1 MGLGCHKEQRDEFV
15 HVPEFKNHAPRVL
28 RKDHFSKVLNYF
40 SKVLGH
46 FSKVLDIFFLMLAH
60 VIGLKK
66 QLLPS
71 PPTAAAS
78 SFAARIS
85 GKKLIFNLRGILS
98 GTCSTMGD
106 FSIQISSNLVDKLV
120 HDAEKSKR
128 KPRRTKIK
136 GTGAKGWPL
145 QPPIFVPVTPPS
157 QSTYAE
163 LDAIRSVLQESG
175 RVLERLQKQEENMV
189 HEVTQ
194 RAKELRDK
202 EFKLPFQK
210 PMPCLTEKDACLAC
224 YKEHADNPLKCAGF
238 VKSFEDCA
246 RRIRQQV
253 GSAEK

>member
-1 MGLGCHKEQRDEFV
+1 M
-15 HVPEFKNHAPRVL
+15 VL
-28 RKDHFSKVLNYF
+28 VLIKYSCIN
-40 SKVLGH
+40 V
-46 FSKVLDIFFLMLAH
+46 
-60 VIGLKK
+60 
-66 QLLPS
+66 
-71 PPTAAAS
+71 S
-78 SFAARIS
+78 S
-85 GKKLIFNLRGILS
+85 LRGILS

-136 GTGAKGWPL
+136 VPREPQQPQMKTNQKQVSDDSETAKGTGAKGWPL

-163 LDAIRSVLQESG
+163 LDAIRSVLQESR

-189 HEVTQ
+189 QEVTQ

>member
-1 MGLGCHKEQRDEFV
+1 
-15 HVPEFKNHAPRVL
+15 
-28 RKDHFSKVLNYF
+28 
-40 SKVLGH
+40 
-46 FSKVLDIFFLMLAH
+46 
-60 VIGLKK
+60 
-66 QLLPS
+66 
-71 PPTAAAS
+71 
-78 SFAARIS
+78 
-85 GKKLIFNLRGILS
+85 
-98 GTCSTMGD
+98 MGD

-128 KPRRTKIK
+128 KPRRTKIKVPREPQQPQTKTNQKQVSDDSETLK

-163 LDAIRSVLQESG
+163 LDAIRSVLQESSK
-175 RVLERLQKQEENMV
+175 VLERLQKQEENMV
-189 HEVTQ
+189 QEVTQ

-224 YKEHADNPLKCAGF
+224 YKEHANNPLKCAGF

-253 GSAEK
+253 DILRNRVSLKLDYGKEENSSQVSLIVALVAGQVFDEMSEKAMKIVRETGIKKG

>member
-1 MGLGCHKEQRDEFV
+1 
-15 HVPEFKNHAPRVL
+15 
-28 RKDHFSKVLNYF
+28 
-40 SKVLGH
+40 
-46 FSKVLDIFFLMLAH
+46 
-60 VIGLKK
+60 
-66 QLLPS
+66 
-71 PPTAAAS
+71 
-78 SFAARIS
+78 
-85 GKKLIFNLRGILS
+85 
-98 GTCSTMGD
+98 MGD

-120 HDAEKSKR
+120 HDAEKSKK

-136 GTGAKGWPL
+136 VPREPQKPQTKTNQDDSEGTGAKGWPL

-189 HEVTQ
+189 QEVTQ

>member
-1 MGLGCHKEQRDEFV
+1 
-15 HVPEFKNHAPRVL
+15 
-28 RKDHFSKVLNYF
+28 
-40 SKVLGH
+40 
-46 FSKVLDIFFLMLAH
+46 
-60 VIGLKK
+60 
-66 QLLPS
+66 
-71 PPTAAAS
+71 
-78 SFAARIS
+78 
-85 GKKLIFNLRGILS
+85 
-98 GTCSTMGD
+98 MGD

-128 KPRRTKIK
+128 KPRRTKIKVPREPQQPQMKTNQKQVSDDSETAK

-163 LDAIRSVLQESG
+163 LDAIRSVLQESR

-189 HEVTQ
+189 QEVTQ